1 MKRLKKGQGVAWL
14 VVLLACIVGFGYL
27 AWNIVTATVSGKDD
41 FDIRL
46 GLDLAGGVSITYQ
59 VVGDTPSSEDLNDTV
74 TKLQKRIENELGS
87 DSSTTEAS
95 VYPVGDDR
103 ITVEIPGVKDANA
116 LLAELGTP
124 GSIYFIAQTDAD
136 GNQNYSYDSTTG
148 GYKLNYD
155 LNDLIA
161 NGSVILQGSDVKNA
175 TATNQ
180 QNQTTGATEPVVSI
194 SLTDA
199 GTKAFADA
207 TTTAYARGESIG
219 IYYDGQFVSV
229 PKVNAAI
236 TDGQVCYRGYE

>member
-1 MKRLKKGQGVAWL
+1 MNWDPTPLQQRRV
-14 VVLLACIVGFGYL
+14 F
-27 AWNIVTATVSGKDD
+27 
-41 FDIRL
+41 IR
-46 GLDLAGGVSITYQ
+46 
-59 VVGDTPSSEDLNDTV
+59 
-74 TKLQKRIENELGS
+74 
-87 DSSTTEAS
+87 
-95 VYPVGDDR
+95 VGDDR

-229 PKVNAAI
+229 PKVN
-236 TDGQVCYRGYE
+236 GSHHRWQVCYGGYE

>member
-236 TDGQVCYRGYE
+236 TDGKDRKSVV